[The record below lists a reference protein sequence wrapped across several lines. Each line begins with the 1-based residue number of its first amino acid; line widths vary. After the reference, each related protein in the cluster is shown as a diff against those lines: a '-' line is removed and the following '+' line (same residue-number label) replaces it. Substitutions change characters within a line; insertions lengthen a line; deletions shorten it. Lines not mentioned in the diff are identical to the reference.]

1 MSDEG
6 DAIEPPTKKVKQ
18 EDDKDT
24 DEGAPEEIKRNEA
37 GDQYFDLSSKRRL
50 TIRKWKG
57 NTLLDIRE
65 VRALLIIRST
75 ACSSIMIFFMV

>member
-6 DAIEPPTKKVKQ
+6 DTIEPPTKKVKQ
-18 EDDKDT
+18 DDDKDT
-24 DEGAPEEIKRNEA
+24 DEEAPEEIKRNEA
-37 GDQYFDLSSKRRL
+37 GDRYFDLSSKKRL

-65 VRALLIIRST
+65 VRALLLIRST
-75 ACSSIMIFFMV
+75 ACSSIMIFFML